1 MQKIVDQGA
10 IPLVSWGCASTAA
23 VASGQY
29 DQLITS
35 YATALKAFGHPVLLR
50 WFWEMNLRVAKD
62 VACIGSNGPAGFVS
76 AWIHV
81 WNIFH
86 QVGATNVS
94 FVWCPGISGG
104 QIESAQYFPGA
115 AYVDWIGADGYDRKD
130 QGAQA
135 FAQVFGAWYSAYA
148 AYGKPM
154 MVGETGAT
162 ATDQAAYLQ
171 GIGSALPSQF
181 PDIKALV
188 YFDAPGPA
196 DLWVLTPD
204 GLQAYGQLARSPYFS
219 P

>member
-1 MQKIVDQGA
+1 MQEIVDQGS
-10 IPLVSWGCASTAA
+10 IPLVSWGCAPTAA
-23 VASGQY
+23 VDSGQY

-35 YATALKAFGHPVLLR
+35 YAMALKSFGHPVLLR
-50 WFWEMNLRVAKD
+50 WFWEMNLTVAKD

-76 AWIHV
+76 AWIHI

-104 QIESAQYFPGA
+104 VAESAQYFPGA
-115 AYVDWIGADGYDRKD
+115 AYVDWIGVDGYDRKGE
-130 QGAQA
+130 GAGG
-135 FAQVFGAWYSAYA
+135 FAQIFGAWYSAYA
-148 AYGKPM
+148 GYGRPLM
-154 MVGETGAT
+154 IGETGAI

-204 GLQAYGQLARSPYFS
+204 GLQAYRQLASSSYFV